1 LILFLAQD
9 FLYWSLHALGHFSR
23 FFWAIHVTHHS
34 SNHFNITTGF
44 RSTVFEPFYRMIFYI
59 PLPLMGF
66 QVVDVL
72 FVYLLTQMYG
82 NIIHTQTIKKLPLWY
97 EYLFVSPSHHRV
109 HHASNLQYL
118 DKNMGMVLIVWDRL
132 FGTFQKEMLKE
143 KVIYGITKPPE
154 NDGLMETIFHE
165 FKNIKSDISRSS
177 KINEKLKYIF
187 YAPGWSHDGSTQ
199 TTKEMRKELNH

>member
-1 LILFLAQD
+1 
-9 FLYWSLHALGHFSR
+9 
-23 FFWAIHVTHHS
+23 
-34 SNHFNITTGF
+34 
-44 RSTVFEPFYRMIFYI
+44 
-59 PLPLMGF
+59 
-66 QVVDVL
+66 
-72 FVYLLTQMYG
+72 
-82 NIIHTQTIKKLPLWY
+82 
-97 EYLFVSPSHHRV
+97 
-109 HHASNLQYL
+109 
-118 DKNMGMVLIVWDRL
+118 MVLIVWDRL

-199 TTKEMRKELNH
+199 TTKEMRQEMNH